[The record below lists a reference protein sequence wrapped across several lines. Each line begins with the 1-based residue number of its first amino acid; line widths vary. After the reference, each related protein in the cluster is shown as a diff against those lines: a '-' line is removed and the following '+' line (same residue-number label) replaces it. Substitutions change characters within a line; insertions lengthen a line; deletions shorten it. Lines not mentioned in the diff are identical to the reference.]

1 MDVLPN
7 NKQLYP
13 NSLGLNENINTEPLD
28 QDKINETLSG
38 INR

>member
-13 NSLGLNENINTEPLD
+13 NSLGLNENINAEPLG